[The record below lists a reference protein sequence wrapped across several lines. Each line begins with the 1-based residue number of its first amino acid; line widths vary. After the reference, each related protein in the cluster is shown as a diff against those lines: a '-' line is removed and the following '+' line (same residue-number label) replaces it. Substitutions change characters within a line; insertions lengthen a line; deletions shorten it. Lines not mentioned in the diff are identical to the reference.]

1 MSGPVNPTVH
11 QQSVNAQQLQMYG
24 ENWADRL
31 GRLLRG
37 YGISQSR
44 LAAVIGLSAPMI
56 SQLITGARVK
66 ISNPAVYG
74 RIVRLEELLASP
86 VANTADAGERARIL
100 DDVAASHP
108 ALTTLSMP
116 VGPSGGSPEQ
126 QQQVSASPPD
136 RVAARRYLNGLAD
149 GATLRETAAAAELL
163 GGGALA
169 ALLREAIDP
178 ARAPNGD
185 RAHSADRAPNGNR
198 A

>member
-1 MSGPVNPTVH
+1 MSGQPPPTVH

-24 ENWADRL
+24 ENWSDRF

-86 VANTADAGERARIL
+86 LANTADEGQRARIL
-100 DDVAASHP
+100 DEVAASHP
-108 ALTTLSMP
+108 ALTTVSVPIGASHPLPQQPQQFPVAPAPADRAVALS
-116 VGPSGGSPEQ
+116 
-126 QQQVSASPPD
+126 
-136 RVAARRYLNGLAD
+136 YLSGLAD
-149 GATLRETAAAAELL
+149 ATTLRETAAAAQRI
-163 GGGALA
+163 GGAALA
-169 ALLREAIDP
+169 ALLAEAGDP
-178 ARAPNGD
+178 D
-185 RAHSADRAPNGNR
+185 RTQQLDRT
-198 A
+198 